1 MSNVTE
7 YKIGSTTYIVVTT
20 FNGGESLS
28 ELIARLLKKE
38 V

>member
-1 MSNVTE
+1 MNNVSE

-20 FNGGESLS
+20 FNNGESLS
-28 ELIARLLKKE
+28 ELIERLIKKD